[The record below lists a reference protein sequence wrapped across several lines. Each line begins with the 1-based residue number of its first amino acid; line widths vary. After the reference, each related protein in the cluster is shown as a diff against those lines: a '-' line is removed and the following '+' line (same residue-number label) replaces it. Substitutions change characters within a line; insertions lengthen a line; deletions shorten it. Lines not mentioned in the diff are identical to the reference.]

1 MPIEDV
7 LKHQFHHIIVI
18 NVKKIDCFINVKKI
32 DCFEIYLERR

>member
-7 LKHQFHHIIVI
+7 LKHQFHQIIVM
-18 NVKKIDCFINVKKI
+18 NVKKI